1 MGRRLS
7 ARLTPTLHTH
17 YNHSMENIPPVALF
31 EFRGKTIPATAGQT
45 LRDALRKAN
54 LIPEAVLAVREGKL
68 ITDDIL
74 LRAGDR
80 IRLVA
85 VISGG

>member
-1 MGRRLS
+1 
-7 ARLTPTLHTH
+7 LTPERITH
-17 YNHSMENIPPVALF
+17 YNPFMENTPPTAYM
-31 EFRGKTIPATAGQT
+31 EFRGKTIPAHAGQT

-54 LIPEAVLAVREGKL
+54 LVPDSVLAVRQGEM
-68 ITDDIL
+68 ITDDII
-74 LRAGDR
+74 LRDGDR

>member
-1 MGRRLS
+1 MEQ
-7 ARLTPTLHTH
+7 TETLA
-17 YNHSMENIPPVALF
+17 YLEY
-31 EFRGKTIPATAGQT
+31 RGKTISATGGQT

-54 LIPEAVLAVREGKL
+54 LVPEAVLAVRQGEM
-68 ITDDIL
+68 ITDDVI